1 MNEALSPDSA
11 APLPQGLFADDA
23 ACPRCAWCKAS
34 PLYRHYHDH
43 EWGFPVADDRRL
55 FEKICLE
62 GFQFFAPLGDELV
75 FVLGFGGLRGGGL
88 VHGGGG

>member
-1 MNEALSPDSA
+1 MQRMTDPSPTENSAGALALPAGLVADEAHD
-11 APLPQGLFADDA
+11 ADGVLRA
-23 ACPRCAWCKAS
+23 RCAWCKAS

-62 GFQFFAPLGDELV
+62 GFQSGV
-75 FVLGFGGLRGGGL
+75 S
-88 VHGGGG
+88 

>member
-11 APLPQGLFADDA
+11 APLPQGLFAVDA

-43 EWGFPVADDRRL
+43 EWGFPVVDDRRL
-55 FEKICLE
+55 FE
-62 GFQFFAPLGDELV
+62 
-75 FVLGFGGLRGGGL
+75 
-88 VHGGGG
+88 

>member
-11 APLPQGLFADDA
+11 APLPEGLFADDE

-43 EWGFPVADDRRL
+43 EWGFQGTDDRRL
-55 FEKICLE
+55 LEKI
-62 GFQFFAPLGDELV
+62 
-75 FVLGFGGLRGGGL
+75 
-88 VHGGGG
+88 